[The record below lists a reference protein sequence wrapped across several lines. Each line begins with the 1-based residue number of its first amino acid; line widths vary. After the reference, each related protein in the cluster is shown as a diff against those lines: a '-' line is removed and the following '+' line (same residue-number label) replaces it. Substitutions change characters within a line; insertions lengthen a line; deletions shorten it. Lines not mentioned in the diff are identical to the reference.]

1 MSKKISDTD
10 QLIIEQFCISGVD
23 ITRNKHTSRRRAL
36 ARMKAIHHKVADD
49 DDDNEVDLNSA
60 INVCGNSEFVSM
72 TPMLY

>member
-23 ITRNKHTSRRRAL
+23 ITRNKLKSRRRVL

-49 DDDNEVDLNSA
+49 DDDGMLDGMLQ
-60 INVCGNSEFVSM
+60 IVSIRFW
-72 TPMLY
+72 P